1 MPRHARTA
9 AALAAIASLAL
20 AACSSEDTPDPKST
34 PSPKTTTPDDKPA
47 AASKPPGQQ
56 KIGDE
61 LKWDDGDG
69 TTGTVAVI
77 SYKQPVPGVVPPD
90 EADGM
95 EPGATWA
102 RIDVSLCV
110 TKVKPGFNVSVSQEP
125 WSLGFADGSTAEITG
140 SEGGDFPRPEFPND
154 MRELRPGHC
163 SRGGIMFPIPK
174 DQRPTVVTYAPQAFD
189 EPAEWTVPRK

>member
-20 AACSSEDTPDPKST
+20 TACSSEDTPEPKST

-47 AASKPPGQQ
+47 VAKKPPRQQ
-56 KIGDE
+56 KIGHK
-61 LKWDDGDG
+61 LKWNTGDD
-69 TTGTVAVI
+69 TTGTVTVL

-102 RIDVSLCV
+102 RIDVRFCV
-110 TKVKPGFNVSVSQEP
+110 KSVKAGFDVRVTQEP
-125 WSLGFADGSTAEITG
+125 WSLGFPDGSTAEVTG
-140 SEGGDFPRPEFPND
+140 SFGGDFPKPEFPND
-154 MRELRPGHC
+154 GKVVRPGRC
-163 SRGGIMFPIPK
+163 ARGGIMFPIPEG
-174 DQRPTVVTYAPQAFD
+174 QRPTFVSYAPKGFD
-189 EPAEWTVPRK
+189 QPAEWKVPRG